1 MQPPPAHL
9 RTTPALSPVSY
20 SDSGDFL
27 TSSEVADLLAC
38 DPRTV
43 TRLCMNGVL
52 PATRLGPGRTSWR
65 VRSADLWSFIHRYGH
80 HEPATVAAS
89 PDPDQ
94 LPTPTSA
101 PALLTTERTADGLL
115 LVRPAPPPD
124 PS

>member
-1 MQPPPAHL
+1 MQPPTATTN
-9 RTTPALSPVSY
+9 TTPPLSPASY

-27 TSSEVADLLAC
+27 TSLQVADLIAC
-38 DPRTV
+38 HPRTV
-43 TRLCMNGVL
+43 TRLCVNGVL

-65 VRSADLWSFIHRYGH
+65 VRSADLMAFIHRYGH

-94 LPTPTSA
+94 LAPPTPA
-101 PALLTTERTADGLL
+101 PVLLTTERTPDGLL